1 MEYDRLKACILDGKS
16 AVFGLFSHS
25 LYFQKWKRS
34 SHYILSTKIAIG
46 LVIFKI
52 KIKRIDSCQSTLK
65 NKNEMVVFLVL
76 ST

>member
-34 SHYILSTKIAIG
+34 SHYILSAKIAIG

-52 KIKRIDSCQSTLK
+52 RLK
-65 NKNEMVVFLVL
+65 ELIPAKVL
-76 ST
+76 SKTKMEW